1 MLIETNPVLL
11 NTSDTLVFNF
21 LNENNKNEK
30 EFYFFLSK
38 HHYSMNTIQSK

>member
-21 LNENNKNEK
+21 LNEILKIIKLNKIK
-30 EFYFFLSK
+30 R
-38 HHYSMNTIQSK
+38 